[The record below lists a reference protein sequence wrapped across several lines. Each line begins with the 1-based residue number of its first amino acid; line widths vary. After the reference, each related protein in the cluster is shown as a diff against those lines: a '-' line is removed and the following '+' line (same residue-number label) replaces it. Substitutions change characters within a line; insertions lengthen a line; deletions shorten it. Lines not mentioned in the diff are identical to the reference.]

1 MLNVPPPRKPAA
13 ATVRESGPFQ
23 VHRKWKKGAL
33 GSLASLPSRF
43 DHSILKREGVLLN
56 LNAPLSWAPALP
68 SLGCAPQHSPS
79 GTLIRGP
86 SARVVR
92 SSGSS
97 STSSARSR
105 AAEQLARPIA
115 ARGTRSTAARGF
127 LRIGLRLLNWSR
139 GLQPRPARSPRV
151 LPPPRL
157 RTWGAAEKTVT
168 WTAAPQAPLPRVLPT
183 GSPAPRRREE
193 GAEQE
198 VRG

>member
-1 MLNVPPPRKPAA
+1 MKPAA
-13 ATVRESGPFQ
+13 ATVRESGPLQ

-43 DHSILKREGVLLN
+43 DHCILKREGVLLN

-68 SLGCAPQHSPS
+68 SSLGCAPQHSPS

-115 ARGTRSTAARGF
+115 ARGTRSTAASGV
-127 LRIGLRLLNWSR
+127 LRLGLRLLNWSR

-151 LPPPRL
+151 LPRL
-157 RTWGAAEKTVT
+157 ASGPGGAAEKTVT
-168 WTAAPQAPLPRVLPT
+168 WTAAPQAPLPRVQPN